1 MASCCVIVKTYKD
14 GRRELDDVPVPD
26 DVVRVEPEGSD
37 VQKMFRFVC
46 LKQNKNLK
54 LLLAHFP
61 LEDFVPIVCACAN
74 QAFGIRNFFL

>member
-46 LKQNKNLK
+46 LKQNKKLESCWFLGSLK
-54 LLLAHFP
+54 GLFFGF
-61 LEDFVPIVCACAN
+61 LEC
-74 QAFGIRNFFL
+74 FLSFS